1 MRMGTPPLMGATWG
15 AMPATAGGPSAA
27 GAAPAVLAGAR
38 TARRMAVVPIIKA
51 RVERRTITMASVLA
65 ERPTAASGARP
76 GTLVPWGASPA
87 GDCPAGDCGRSLGWI
102 LTVAQAPGRRSP
114 PGGGFAPLSDRGGR
128 MVRGNRSG
136 FFGAL
141 GGFALAV
148 SVALGGTV
156 AGGSPA
162 SAGTSLSVSVDVPPV
177 YMGGQRGLPGS

>member
-87 GDCPAGDCGRSLGWI
+87 GDCPAGDCGRSLGSIHDGGPSPGPPIAAWRR
-102 LTVAQAPGRRSP
+102 LRTSVRPGRT
-114 PGGGFAPLSDRGGR
+114 D
-128 MVRGNRSG
+128 
-136 FFGAL
+136 
-141 GGFALAV
+141 
-148 SVALGGTV
+148 
-156 AGGSPA
+156 
-162 SAGTSLSVSVDVPPV
+162 
-177 YMGGQRGLPGS
+177 GQRESQWLLRRA